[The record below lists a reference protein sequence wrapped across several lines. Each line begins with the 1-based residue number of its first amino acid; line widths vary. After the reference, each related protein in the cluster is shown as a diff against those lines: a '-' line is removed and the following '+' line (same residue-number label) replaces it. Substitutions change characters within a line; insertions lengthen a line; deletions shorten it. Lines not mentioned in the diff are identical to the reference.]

1 MVMKWTE
8 DQITTM
14 RTGRPEYRNEVQGL
28 ISWVRTSEDTGGEYS
43 LLYAEASPG
52 ATVFPHFHT
61 LYTETF
67 HVLDGALELQIS
79 DEEHRLEAGQ
89 EATVPLRAVHQWRN
103 PTEGTTR
110 FMVEVRPA
118 HAVFEK
124 WLVVAAGLVADGKT
138 APDGRPKNPYHGALI
153 LVESDIHLV
162 GPARLMMP
170 VLRLLAVRARRQGI
184 DRQLEERYYRQG

>member
-1 MVMKWTE
+1 MNWTE

-14 RTGRPEYRNEVQGL
+14 RTGRPEYRNDVQGL
-28 ISWVRTSEDTGGEYS
+28 ISWVRTSEETDGEYS
-43 LLYAEASPG
+43 LLYAEASAG
-52 ATVFPHFHT
+52 STVFPHFHT
-61 LYTETF
+61 LYEETF
-67 HVLDGALELQIS
+67 HVLEGVLELRVAGDS
-79 DEEHRLEAGQ
+79 HRLEAGQ
-89 EATVPLRAVHQWRN
+89 EVTVPLRAVHQWRN

-110 FMVEVRPA
+110 FMVKVRPA

-162 GPARLMMP
+162 G
-170 VLRLLAVRARRQGI
+170 VGRLLMPMMHLLARAARRKGI
-184 DRQLEERYYRQG
+184 DRQLEEHYYRQG